1 MGLVYSQIT
10 LSNPVDPNIKSVVST
25 CIVDASSTLLCIPE
39 HIAMQLGLEYKQY
52 REAVLADG
60 SIQKK
65 PYVGPL
71 QVQFEDRI
79 CFVGAMVMGDEVL
92 LGAVPMEDMD
102 LVVLPNFLKLAV
114 NPESPNMPK
123 CLVK

>member
-1 MGLVYSQIT
+1 MVVY
-10 LSNPVDPNIKSVVST
+10 
-25 CIVDASSTLLCIPE
+25 
-39 HIAMQLGLEYKQY
+39 
-52 REAVLADG
+52 
-60 SIQKK
+60 KK

-71 QVQFEDRI
+71 QEQFQDRI
-79 CFVGAMVMGDEVL
+79 CFVGAMEMGDEVL

-102 LVVLPNFLKLAV
+102 LVVFPNLLMLSI